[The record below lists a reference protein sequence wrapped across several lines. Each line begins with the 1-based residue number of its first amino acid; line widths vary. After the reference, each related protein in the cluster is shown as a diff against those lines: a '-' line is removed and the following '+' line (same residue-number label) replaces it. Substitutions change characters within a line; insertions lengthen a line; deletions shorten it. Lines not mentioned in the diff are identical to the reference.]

1 MSYDFEC
8 LINEAYES
16 LETRTKTNL
25 VLPKV
30 ESYSTVTRLH
40 WKNIMDYLKLINRTP
55 EHFINYIKTEN
66 PDKEISWMSGE
77 LNEGIIIHG
86 KFLKQQLINDIIIK
100 YINSFVICSACKSYN
115 TELIK
120 KSSKLYYFECIDC
133 EHNKNM

>member
-8 LINEAYES
+8 LLNEAYES
-16 LETRTKTNL
+16 LEIKTKTNL

-66 PDKEISWMSGE
+66 PDKEIV
-77 LNEGIIIHG
+77 
-86 KFLKQQLINDIIIK
+86 IN
-100 YINSFVICSACKSYN
+100 VEYN
-115 TELIK
+115 
-120 KSSKLYYFECIDC
+120 
-133 EHNKNM
+133 